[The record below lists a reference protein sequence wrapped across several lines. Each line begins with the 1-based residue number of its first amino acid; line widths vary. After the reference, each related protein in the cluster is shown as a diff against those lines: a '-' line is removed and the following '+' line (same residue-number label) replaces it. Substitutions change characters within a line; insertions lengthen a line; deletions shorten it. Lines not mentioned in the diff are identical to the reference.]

1 MKRQAQSV
9 RQTKIVSTRITTCF
23 RVSKSSVVGGGSP
36 ISQINGCSISQ
47 SVSSHRP
54 LNRIWPQSCSR
65 SGSSLLFGLPSS
77 HPEKRIDGPSIWSD
91 KRVTGDPSGQTHL
104 PSAATSLAP
113 IQVSPS
119 MRPCTSQLR
128 SWLVIATRLPPS
140 MSQCLSA
147 SRHAFGSRMYSR
159 PWKSAGAGDGGGAC
173 AARRIEPRRP
183 RTSVCAH
190 DRVVMGGAA
199 GNSTRSDR
207 RLASRR
213 ADPAPS
219 SSRRRRGLT
228 LAGSAPDLLYVR
240 PARDHLPPRPSRSR
254 RAAAAARR
262 ARRRAAPG

>member
-1 MKRQAQSV
+1 MKRQTQSV

-147 SRHAFGSRMYSR
+147 SRHTFGSRMYSR

-173 AARRIEPRRP
+173 TARRIEPRRP

-190 DRVVMGGAA
+190 DRLLWEEPLGTRRGLIAASPLDAPIPLRLLLGGGAA
-199 GNSTRSDR
+199 
-207 RLASRR
+207 
-213 ADPAPS
+213 
-219 SSRRRRGLT
+219 
-228 LAGSAPDLLYVR
+228 
-240 PARDHLPPRPSRSR
+240 
-254 RAAAAARR
+254 
-262 ARRRAAPG
+262 